1 MHPRKKESK
10 KWTKLPVDF
19 SNQIRDVFEQSFKG
33 HLTNRKLQVEG
44 RIYPTEILLR
54 VGFNQSGELRYHNF
68 EVSLEHSKEKQDT
81 LPQIHLGVDAIA
93 SLMAEYFEDEENHE
107 MPLVWQEYPFEKQKI
122 WLQYTSV
129 NQDIEAEANR
139 LLGLTDDQELL
150 NESEDLA
157 DEVGAEIEVEIES
170 EELNLN
176 DEAQSD
182 DEIDLSQPQ
191 IFGGK
196 KKKENLH

>member
-33 HLTNRKLQVEG
+33 HLINRKLQVEG

-139 LLGLTDDQELL
+139 LLGLADDQELL

-170 EELNLN
+170 EELNLD